1 MPFGVREGINIFLAG
16 FIPTENLRFRE
27 IGLTFKVAENVDE
40 VLDQEKHHC
49 MNSYG
54 DMTKTM
60 QRTGSDSKFILR
72 LQKGS
77 FNDSEIVVLLGENGT
92 GKTTFIRLLAG
103 LIQADDGARVP
114 EMRVSYKPQTVSPK
128 FEGTVRQLLQKKI
141 MESFMHPQFNT
152 DVIKPLSIEGII
164 DQEVQHLS
172 GGEIQRVAI
181 ILALG
186 APAEIYLID
195 EPSAYVFLY
204 FSPFCGYCPHSCSGI
219 YNCIKSLINLTSTCC
234 RYLDAEQR
242 LIAARVIKRFIL
254 HTRKSAFIV
263 EHDFIMATYMADKVV
278 VYVPPLT
285 QSTLIL
291 CVK

>member
-60 QRTGSDSKFILR
+60 QRAGSDSKFVLR

-195 EPSAYVFLY
+195 EPSACVFR
-204 FSPFCGYCPHSCSGI
+204 I
-219 YNCIKSLINLTSTCC
+219 SLLFAVIVLIPAVACTIASNLNLTSHS
-234 RYLDAEQR
+234 Y
-242 LIAARVIKRFIL
+242 AADTSMRSSVSSARASSSASSF
-254 HTRKSAFIV
+254 TRAS
-263 EHDFIMATYMADKVV
+263 
-278 VYVPPLT
+278 PL
-285 QSTLIL
+285 SS
-291 CVK
+291 

>member
-16 FIPTENLRFRE
+16 FIPTENLRFRD

-40 VLDQEKHHC
+40 VLEQEKHHC

-60 QRTGSDSKFILR
+60 QRAGSESKFVLR

-172 GGEIQRVAI
+172 GGEIQRVAL

-195 EPSAYVFLY
+195 EPSACVSSPFPLRIFIVYLLHSPQNHHRIATLFPHHFYAQADTSTPSSVSSPPASSSASSCAFRSSLNVFL
-204 FSPFCGYCPHSCSGI
+204 
-219 YNCIKSLINLTSTCC
+219 
-234 RYLDAEQR
+234 
-242 LIAARVIKRFIL
+242 
-254 HTRKSAFIV
+254 
-263 EHDFIMATYMADKVV
+263 
-278 VYVPPLT
+278 
-285 QSTLIL
+285 
-291 CVK
+291 

>member
-40 VLDQEKHHC
+40 NLDQQKHHC

-60 QRTGSDSKFILR
+60 QRAGSDSKFILR

-141 MESFMHPQFNT
+141 MDSFIHPQFNT

-195 EPSAYVFLY
+195 EPSAYVFIHYHLITTHSRFHIPVAQIPRCRAASYRRACHQAIHSPHTQVCFHRRARLY
-204 FSPFCGYCPHSCSGI
+204 HGHLHGGQSCSLRGDAGHRLHGI
-219 YNCIKSLINLTSTCC
+219 VTSGP
-234 RYLDAEQR
+234 Y
-242 LIAARVIKRFIL
+242 F
-254 HTRKSAFIV
+254 
-263 EHDFIMATYMADKVV
+263 
-278 VYVPPLT
+278 
-285 QSTLIL
+285 
-291 CVK
+291 

>member
-1 MPFGVREGINIFLAG
+1 MPLTSRCRYGVVTMPFGVREGINIFLAG
-16 FIPTENLRFRE
+16 FIPTENLRFRDV
-27 IGLTFKVAENVDE
+27 GLTFKVAENVDE
-40 VLDQEKHHC
+40 VLEQEKHHC

-60 QRTGSDSKFILR
+60 QRPGSESKFVLR
-72 LQKGS
+72 LNKGS

-172 GGEIQRVAI
+172 GGEIQRVAL

-195 EPSAYVFLY
+195 EPSAY
-204 FSPFCGYCPHSCSGI
+204 
-219 YNCIKSLINLTSTCC
+219 
-234 RYLDAEQR
+234 
-242 LIAARVIKRFIL
+242 
-254 HTRKSAFIV
+254 
-263 EHDFIMATYMADKVV
+263 
-278 VYVPPLT
+278 PPPT
-285 QSTLIL
+285 A
-291 CVK
+291 

>member
-40 VLDQEKHHC
+40 NLDQQKHHC

-60 QRTGSDSKFILR
+60 QRAGSDSKFILR

-114 EMRVSYKPQTVSPK
+114 FCIATLIIIETGVDS
-128 FEGTVRQLLQKKI
+128 KI
-141 MESFMHPQFNT
+141 HEHET
-152 DVIKPLSIEGII
+152 G
-164 DQEVQHLS
+164 
-172 GGEIQRVAI
+172 IQR
-181 ILALG
+181 
-186 APAEIYLID
+186 
-195 EPSAYVFLY
+195 
-204 FSPFCGYCPHSCSGI
+204 
-219 YNCIKSLINLTSTCC
+219 KMQ
-234 RYLDAEQR
+234 QR
-242 LIAARVIKRFIL
+242 
-254 HTRKSAFIV
+254 
-263 EHDFIMATYMADKVV
+263 D
-278 VYVPPLT
+278 
-285 QSTLIL
+285 
-291 CVK
+291 

>member
-1 MPFGVREGINIFLAG
+1 
-16 FIPTENLRFRE
+16 
-27 IGLTFKVAENVDE
+27 
-40 VLDQEKHHC
+40 

-60 QRTGSDSKFILR
+60 QRAGSESKFVLR

-172 GGEIQRVAI
+172 GGEIQRVAL

-195 EPSAYVFLY
+195 EPSACVVCSRALLLHCAPPSCRAMLFPLFL
-204 FSPFCGYCPHSCSGI
+204 C
-219 YNCIKSLINLTSTCC
+219 
-234 RYLDAEQR
+234 
-242 LIAARVIKRFIL
+242 RFIFVPL
-254 HTRKSAFIV
+254 HLCAASLSLRITVLLWPFSAL
-263 EHDFIMATYMADKVV
+263 D
-278 VYVPPLT
+278 
-285 QSTLIL
+285 
-291 CVK
+291 